1 MSIVLHGSAP
11 AYGATATGRLSSDA
25 FYRAVWRWHFYAG
38 LLCLPFLISL
48 SATGALYLFKDEING
63 SLFAYR
69 TRVVPQPASALGP
82 DRLIF
87 NALQAVPDASPVSY

>member
-11 AYGATATGRLSSDA
+11 AYGAAATGRLSSDA
-25 FYRAVWRWHFYAG
+25 IYRAVWRWHFYAG

-69 TRVVPQPASALGP
+69 TKVAPRRWRRSA
-82 DRLIF
+82 RI
-87 NALQAVPDASPVSY
+87 A